1 MFRTRT
7 SMQKFAGN
15 FSRDRRFE
23 KTGWLCRCGLERE
36 EVAHLTS
43 GTCPTYM
50 DIHEKYEDL
59 STDENLV
66 RFFGEV
72 LARRDALDLEEA
84 TD

>member
-1 MFRTRT
+1 
-7 SMQKFAGN
+7 
-15 FSRDRRFE
+15 
-23 KTGWLCRCGLERE
+23 
-36 EVAHLTS
+36 
-43 GTCPTYM
+43 M